1 MTVTE
6 DPANPAPSRQPQ
18 ERRDRA
24 RELAAPPT
32 SGRGPRAW
40 LYALTTTNPPPV
52 AQRTVDGESYWDID
66 AITRWIVVTRAAVLP
81 MTLFAG
87 LVGGLLAIH
96 HKGFNTLDLLLAI
109 AGIVLA
115 HLNNNLTNDLFDTD
129 VGLDVENYP
138 RALYAPHPILT
149 HLVSKRQLYG
159 AIAATTIGDLVIAAI
174 LLDRR
179 GWGVVAFATAGILL
193 SVFYTA
199 PPLRL
204 KKRGLG
210 EPDVLVVWG
219 PLMVGGTYLATTGH
233 LPWQIIVA
241 SIPYG
246 LLCTTVLMGKH
257 VDKIPYDE
265 PTGTRTLPVILGE
278 RRARYATL
286 GLLTAFYLTAGVA
299 MAVKALPWPTV
310 VIVLALPRLVQVWKA
325 MLEPPPTEPPKHY
338 PIWPLWYA
346 AIAFVHVRR
355 AGALL
360 VVGLIISAAASI
372 TA

>member
-6 DPANPAPSRQPQ
+6 SAPAPS
-18 ERRDRA
+18 EKRDRR

-32 SGRGPRAW
+32 SGHGPRSW
-40 LYALTTTNPPPV
+40 LYALTTTNPPP
-52 AQRTVDGESYWDID
+52 AAGTDID
-66 AITRWIVVTRAAVLP
+66 GITRWLVVTRAAVLP

-87 LVGGLLAIH
+87 LVGGLLAIRAS
-96 HKGFNTLDLLLAI
+96 GFNTVDLLLAM
-109 AGIVLA
+109 AGILLA
-115 HLNNNLTNDLFDTD
+115 HLNNNLSNDLFDTN
-129 VGLDVENYP
+129 VGNDTAGYP
-138 RALYAPHPILT
+138 RTLYAPHPLLSN
-149 HLVSKRQLYG
+149 LVTPRQLYV
-159 AIAATTIGDLVIAAI
+159 AIAATTIGDLVIAAV

-179 GWGVVAFATAGILL
+179 GWGVVAFATAGIVL
-193 SVFYTA
+193 SVAYTA

-219 PLMVGGTYLATTGH
+219 PLMVGGTYLAATGH
-233 LPWQIIVA
+233 LPWQVLVA

-257 VDKIPYDE
+257 IDKIPYDE
-265 PTGTRTLPVILGE
+265 PGGTRTLPVMLGAA
-278 RRARYATL
+278 RAKVVTL
-286 GLLTAFYLTAGVA
+286 GLLVAFYVTVIASV
-299 MAVKALPWPTV
+299 AVKALPWPTLV
-310 VIVLALPRLVQVWKA
+310 VVLALPRLVQVWKGFRA
-325 MLEPPPTEPPKHY
+325 PPPAQPPKHY

-360 VVGLIISAAASI
+360 VLGLVAAAI
-372 TA
+372 FNIGY

>member
-1 MTVTE
+1 VAVTE
-6 DPANPAPSRQPQ
+6 ETTKPALG
-18 ERRDRA
+18 RDRQ

-32 SGRGPRAW
+32 TGHGPRAW
-40 LYALTTTNPPPV
+40 LYALTTTNPPP
-52 AQRTVDGESYWDID
+52 AAARIIDGETRWDID
-66 AITRWIVVTRAAVLP
+66 RVTRWIVVTRAAVLP

-87 LVGGLLAIH
+87 LVGGLLAVH
-96 HKGFNTLDLLLAI
+96 QHGFDALDLVLAI
-109 AGIVLA
+109 VGILLA
-115 HLNNNLTNDLFDTD
+115 HLNNNLSNDLFDTT
-129 VGLDVENYP
+129 VGLDAESYP
-138 RALYAPHPILT
+138 RALYAPHPLLT
-149 HLVSKRQLYG
+149 NLVTKRQLYG
-159 AIAATTIGDLVIAAI
+159 AIAATTLGDLVIAAV

-179 GWGVVAFATAGILL
+179 GWGVVAFAAAGIVL
-193 SVFYTA
+193 SVAYTA

-219 PLMVGGTYLATTGH
+219 PLMVGGTYLSATGH
-233 LPWQIIVA
+233 LPWQVIVA

-265 PTGTRTLPVILGE
+265 PTGTRTLPVMLGE
-278 RRARYATL
+278 RNARYATL
-286 GLLTAFYLTAGVA
+286 GLLAAFYLTVA
-299 MAVKALPWPTV
+299 VGIAVGALPWPTAV
-310 VIVLALPRLVQVWKA
+310 VALALPRLVQVWKA
-325 MLEPPPTEPPKHY
+325 MLAPPPPAPPKHY

-360 VVGLIISAAASI
+360 VLGLVIAAAFSI
-372 TA
+372 GF

>member
-6 DPANPAPSRQPQ
+6 EPTKPALG
-18 ERRDRA
+18 RDKQ

-32 SGRGPRAW
+32 SGRGPKSW
-40 LYALTTTNPPPV
+40 LYALTTTNPPPAAKRV
-52 AQRTVDGESYWDID
+52 ADGETYWDID
-66 AITRWIVVTRAAVLP
+66 AITRWTVVTRAAVLP

-96 HKGFNTLDLLLAI
+96 HKGFNTVDLLLAI

-129 VGLDVENYP
+129 VGLDAENYP
-138 RALYAPHPILT
+138 RALYAPHPLLT
-149 HLVSKRQLYG
+149 NLVTKRQLYA

-179 GWGVVAFATAGILL
+179 GWGVVAFASAGILL

-246 LLCTTVLMGKH
+246 ILCTTVLMGKH
-257 VDKIPYDE
+257 VD
-265 PTGTRTLPVILGE
+265 
-278 RRARYATL
+278 
-286 GLLTAFYLTAGVA
+286 
-299 MAVKALPWPTV
+299 
-310 VIVLALPRLVQVWKA
+310 
-325 MLEPPPTEPPKHY
+325 
-338 PIWPLWYA
+338 
-346 AIAFVHVRR
+346 
-355 AGALL
+355 
-360 VVGLIISAAASI
+360 
-372 TA
+372 

>member
-1 MTVTE
+1 MTVSE
-6 DPANPAPSRQPQ
+6 SPARTDS
-18 ERRDRA
+18 RDRR

-32 SGRGPRAW
+32 TGRGPRSW
-40 LYALTTTNPPPV
+40 LYALTTTNPPP
-52 AQRTVDGESYWDID
+52 AAGTEIDGL
-66 AITRWIVVTRAAVLP
+66 TRWLVVTRAAVLP

-87 LVGGLLAIH
+87 LVGGLLAIRAP
-96 HKGFNTLDLLLAI
+96 GFNTVDLLLAM

-115 HLNNNLTNDLFDTD
+115 HLNNNLSNDLFDTN
-129 VGLDVENYP
+129 VGNDTANYP
-138 RALYAPHPILT
+138 RTLYAPHPLLSN
-149 HLVSKRQLYG
+149 LVTARKLYA

-179 GWGVVAFATAGILL
+179 GWGVVAFATAGIVL
-193 SVFYTA
+193 SVAYTA

-219 PLMVGGTYLATTGH
+219 PLMVGGTYLAATGH
-233 LPWQIIVA
+233 LPWQVLVA
-241 SIPYG
+241 SVPYG

-257 VDKIPYDE
+257 IDKIPYDA
-265 PTGTRTLPVILGE
+265 PTGTRTLPVMLGAE
-278 RRARYATL
+278 RAKLVTL
-286 GLLTAFYLTAGVA
+286 GLLAAFYLTVLTSVGVG
-299 MAVKALPWPTV
+299 ALPWPTLA
-310 VIVLALPRLVQVWKA
+310 IGLALPRLVRVWKGFRA
-325 MLEPPPTEPPKHY
+325 PPPPHPPKHY

-360 VVGLIISAAASI
+360 VLGLVAAAVFNVGY
-372 TA
+372 

>member
-1 MTVTE
+1 MTVTQG
-6 DPANPAPSRQPQ
+6 PQNPAV
-18 ERRDRA
+18 ERDRR

-32 SGRGPRAW
+32 SGHGPRSW
-40 LYALTTTNPPPV
+40 LYALTTTNPPPN
-52 AQRTVDGESYWDID
+52 AARITDGETRWDID
-66 AITRWIVVTRAAVLP
+66 PLTRWIVVTRAAVLP

-87 LVGGLLAIH
+87 LVGGLLAIRH
-96 HKGFNTLDLLLAI
+96 DGFDTVDLILAVV
-109 AGIVLA
+109 GILLA
-115 HLNNNLTNDLFDTD
+115 HLNNNLSNDLFDTT
-129 VGLDVENYP
+129 VGLDDASYP
-138 RALYAPHPILT
+138 RALYAPHPLLT
-149 HLVSKRQLYG
+149 NLVTKRQLYG

-179 GWGVVAFATAGILL
+179 GWGVVAFAAAGIVL
-193 SVFYTA
+193 SVAYTA

-204 KKRGLG
+204 KKHGLG

-219 PLMVGGTYLATTGH
+219 PLMVGGTYLAATGH

-265 PTGTRTLPVILGE
+265 PTGTRTLPVMLGE
-278 RRARYATL
+278 RNARYATL
-286 GLLTAFYLTAGVA
+286 GLLAAFYVTTGIGI
-299 MAVKALPWPTV
+299 AVTALPWPTAIV
-310 VIVLALPRLVQVWKA
+310 VLALPRLVQVWKA
-325 MLEPPPTEPPKHY
+325 MLTPPPPEPPKHY

-360 VVGLIISAAASI
+360 TIGLIIAVGFNIGQWS
-372 TA
+372 